1 MFFQNRKVEYILHQV
16 ETLLAFNVICTY
28 YINLEQYY
36 GGTVPASLRNG
47 NEKMLDHLGQVA
59 QAAAKKF
66 GAKEALVNE
75 GRSFTFNEL
84 NSMVEAAAGG
94 LSSLGV
100 GRGDVITLYAAN
112 SWEWIVS
119 YYAIARLG
127 AVINPVNTMLTPNE
141 IEYVVKDCG
150 AKAVIASSEKVAAIM
165 SVKGTFDVK
174 EIISFGD
181 EVADGAISFNG
192 LLKSGV
198 VAPPVNDIEPASLST
213 IGYTSGTTGHP
224 KGAMQS
230 HRAVIVNGAMTSQSH
245 MRGADDVVVS
255 ALPCPHVYANV
266 LMNGMMMFGTKL
278 VLHKTFDPV
287 AVMDDIA
294 SHKATIFDGVPTMY
308 MFMLNN
314 PAFSDAD
321 LSSLTRCY
329 VGGQTMPVA
338 TMKAVEEGFKVPL
351 IELWGMT
358 EIAGLGSTHPL
369 YGTNKHG
376 SIGCAIPY
384 CELRIA
390 DAEDVSKT
398 MPYGEVGELMV
409 RGPIV
414 MMGYFGD
421 EQKTQE
427 TLEPDGWLHTGDLG
441 TMDDEG
447 CVYIVDR
454 KKDMILTGGYNVYPA
469 EIERVLAAHPAV
481 ALAAVGKQEDELKGE
496 IAKAYVVLKEGETG
510 DEDEII
516 AFCREK
522 LAAYKCPRKV
532 QFVSDVPKTSTGK
545 IMRRELFTLDEK

>member
-1 MFFQNRKVEYILHQV
+1 MV
-16 ETLLAFNVICTY
+16 
-28 YINLEQYY
+28 
-36 GGTVPASLRNG
+36 
-47 NEKMLDHLGQVA
+47 DHLGQVA
-59 QAAAKKF
+59 QAAADKF
-66 GAKEALVNE
+66 GNREALFFEGQSFSYNQLNE
-75 GRSFTFNEL
+75 
-84 NSMVEAAAGG
+84 MVEAVAGN
-94 LSSLGV
+94 LSTLGFSK
-100 GRGDVITLYAAN
+100 GDAITLYAAN

-127 AVINPVNTMLTPNE
+127 AVINPVNTMLTPSE
-141 IEYVVKDCG
+141 IEYVVKDCR
-150 AKAVIASSEKVAAIM
+150 AKAIIASQEKVDAIM
-165 SVKGTFDVK
+165 SIKGTGDVQ

-181 EVADGAISFNG
+181 DIVVGAVAFND
-192 LLKSGV
+192 LLKSDIS
-198 VAPPVNDIEPASLST
+198 APAVNDIDSSSLST

-230 HRAVIVNGAMTSQSH
+230 HRAVIINSAMTSQSH
-245 MRGADDVVVS
+245 MRGDRDVVVS

-278 VLHKTFDPV
+278 VLHRTFDPV

-294 SHKATIFDGVPTMY
+294 SHNATIFDGVPTMY
-308 MFMLNN
+308 MFMLNSA
-314 PAFSDAD
+314 AFADAD

-338 TMKAVEEGFKVPL
+338 TMEAVETSFKVPL

-369 YGTNKHG
+369 YGANKHG

-390 DAEDVSKT
+390 DAEDAQKT
-398 MPYGEVGELMV
+398 MPHGEVGELMV

-414 MMGYFGD
+414 MIGYFGD
-421 EQKTQE
+421 EEKTRE
-427 TLEPDGWLHTGDLG
+427 ALEPDGWLHTGDLG
-441 TMDDEG
+441 TMDEDG

-469 EIERVLAAHPAV
+469 EIERVLAAHPSV
-481 ALAAVGKQEDELKGE
+481 ALAAVGKQDDELKGE
-496 IAKAYVVLKEGETG
+496 IAKAYIVLKEGESG
-510 DEDEII
+510 DEQEII
-516 AFCREK
+516 SFCREK

-545 IMRRELFTLDEK
+545 IMRRELYTLDDH